1 VTERHLA
8 SILRL
13 RAAHFRLLLG
23 ASLFAYAMA
32 PSIAR
37 AQQECGPPPPGGGTV
52 TCPAGNYPNGIR
64 YDVADDL
71 TVVLDPGVTTAGRVA
86 LLSFGAGTD
95 LALRGPTNTSINST
109 LFDGVIVFTSNGT
122 ASVIVDR
129 VAMTGN
135 SFGQGVAVFGGGGAF
150 VTANTIITSGTLG
163 NGIGAGSA
171 FGPIDIHSGS
181 VITFG
186 DYSIGIWA
194 DSRFAGSGAPV
205 TIESRSIQ
213 TAGRNSPGISA
224 PGASSVA
231 IVSGSIATAG
241 ADSDG
246 ILATSI
252 GGPVSVT
259 SHTVDTSGNN
269 SAGISAS
276 SGTGTVTV
284 ASNRLS
290 TTGADSPGVVA
301 VSDLGTVAVD
311 VNSISATGAG
321 SAGIV
326 VDSGTTSTVT
336 IRGLV
341 QSTDTFEVQAH
352 GGAATVNTTA
362 TGIIRGQVSLTGNA
376 DRVDNAG
383 QFDAIGTSFFGAGA
397 DAFNN
402 SGAVTAFNGTAVF
415 AGLETFTNAGRI
427 DLRDGAVGDTLNV
440 TGAFIGGANGRLG
453 VDASIAT
460 ALADVLITGVS
471 SGSTTLDV
479 NLIGPPVFSSTGTL
493 VVDAAA
499 GTSASAF
506 ALVDTATTSPLV
518 KLRLVFDAPNNDFL
532 LLGIPDQPVFESI
545 MAPET
550 LLNFWNEGGNAVAHE
565 LEVAR
570 DGMVPDGSTDNLLG
584 ERRWGGWVQ
593 LIAANLDRDSSQS
606 QTIGGATTVF
616 DTSYDQDYEGVQGG
630 IDYQSG
636 GAVLGLTFGLGRS
649 DVEFDASFNRL
660 DLDGANI
667 GVYGAFHSG
676 NFYFNAVGKIDWIEA
691 ESEIGAGLAA
701 RFDATAWGLRANTG
715 FRLRFGDAF
724 IEPSASLA
732 WVNVDIDGY
741 SIAEATVSYDDF
753 ASVGGS
759 IGIRVGADFQIG
771 RNAFLSPYLGIQ
783 AVEEFE
789 GDARN
794 AFTLGR
800 SIFLEQDAPGSFGA
814 LSVGATLRTGS
825 VEAFIGGELRFGS
838 ELGAL
843 AGRAGGRMRF

>member
-1 VTERHLA
+1 MIERHLA

-23 ASLFAYAMA
+23 TSLFAYAMA

-52 TCPAGNYPNGIR
+52 TCPAGNYPNGIS
-64 YDVADDL
+64 YEVADDL
-71 TVVLDPGVTTAGRVA
+71 TVVLDPGVTTAGRVT
-86 LLSFGAGTD
+86 LLSFSAGTD
-95 LALRGPTNTSINST
+95 LALRAPTNTSINST
-109 LFDGVIVFTSNGT
+109 FLDGVIVFTGNGT

-129 VAMTGN
+129 VTMTGN

-150 VTANTIITSGTLG
+150 VTSNTITTSGILG

-181 VITFG
+181 VITLG
-186 DYSIGIWA
+186 DFSIGLWA
-194 DSRFAGSGAPV
+194 DSRFAVSGAPV

-241 ADSDG
+241 ANSDG

-259 SHTVDTSGNN
+259 SHTVETSGNN
-269 SAGISAS
+269 SAGIFAS
-276 SGTGTVTV
+276 SGT
-284 ASNRLS
+284 
-290 TTGADSPGVVA
+290 
-301 VSDLGTVAVD
+301 GTVAVD

-326 VDSGTTSTVT
+326 VNSGTTSTVT

-341 QSTDTFEVQAH
+341 QSTDTFEVQAR

-362 TGIIRGQVSLTGNA
+362 TGIIRGQVSLTGRA

-440 TGAFIGGANGRLG
+440 TGAFIGGAEGRLG

-471 SGSTTLDV
+471 SGSTTLDI

-565 LEVAR
+565 LEAAR
-570 DGMVPDGSTDNLLG
+570 DGMDGSTGNLLG
-584 ERRWGGWVQ
+584 ERRWRGWVQ

-616 DTSYDQDYEGVQGG
+616 DTSYNQDYEGVQGG

-636 GAVLGLTFGLGRS
+636 DAVLGLTFGLGRS
-649 DVEFDASFNRL
+649 DVEFDASLNRL

-667 GVYGAFHSG
+667 GAYGAFRSG
-676 NFYFNAVGKIDWIEA
+676 SFYFSAVGKIDWIEA

-759 IGIRVGADFQIG
+759 IGIRVGADFQLG
-771 RNAFLSPYLGIQ
+771 RNALLSPYLGIQ

-814 LSVGATLRTGS
+814 LGVGATLRTGS
-825 VEAFIGGELRFGS
+825 VEAFIGGDLRFGS